1 MKKQKT
7 IGTASKMLLA
17 WGLPALAGVSLTGV
31 AHADDAAPAP
41 LTLAQ
46 AARATVAQATTP
58 NAVINAEAKAVTPP
72 DEPSAQSQSKGFIA
86 DSHLNFLF
94 RNYADVLDAKGGP
107 HRHAWVGAMANFES
121 ATTGLIGIGF
131 DASLYAAL
139 KLDGVGRR
147 QHGAHREGRRWRQPA
162 RVGLSRHLRR
172 EGAHLEHGGQYGLQA
187 VDNPFMEQHDNRA
200 LPPTFL
206 GATLVS
212 NEFKNVML
220 EAGSFTKTDA
230 RGHTTLTNLTTQ
242 YGGTRINRL
251 SYVGGTW
258 DYSPNGEVALYAKAD
273 DVWHQYYASVKHSIG
288 SPQTI
293 KWTGFGNVYSTHDT
307 GDALQGKINNNAYS
321 LSLAAH
327 GPHELLLGFQQV
339 LGDQFFDYLNERT
352 ASSLTNSMD
361 VDYNAPHEK
370 SLQLRYVLRQGSG
383 PAGLQGDG
391 LGRDGLGAD
400 GSAGAANDPSKS
412 SIYWSNGAPVQGRH
426 HEFGFIPSY
435 TFQSGKL
442 KDTKVTF
449 IAMWHAGSAHYSDAT
464 NTEYLVVNL
473 PLHAREGAQA
483 PRLARPAFDRRDQ
496 AGLCSPRPDRS
507 QRASL
512 PQAT

>member
-31 AHADDAAPAP
+31 ARADDAAPAP
-41 LTLAQ
+41 LTVAQ
-46 AARATVAQATTP
+46 AAPAAGASASVAQATTP
-58 NAVINAEAKAVTPP
+58 NAVVNAEASQAVTPS
-72 DEPSAQSQSKGFIA
+72 DEQPSAQSKSKGFIA
-86 DSHLNFLF
+86 DSHLDFLF
-94 RNYADVLDAKGGP
+94 RNYADVLDNKGGP
-107 HRHAWVGAMANFES
+107 HRHAWIQGVMANFES
-121 ATTGLIGIGF
+121 GYTTGLIGIGF

-139 KLDGVGRR
+139 KLDG
-147 QHGAHREGRRWRQPA
+147 GAGAGSMAHIAKGGGGSNQLAWAYPGIYDVKA
-162 RVGLSRHLRR
+162 RISNTVIK
-172 EGAHLEHGGQYGLQA
+172 YGLQA

-206 GATLVS
+206 GATIVS

-230 RGHTTLTNLTTQ
+230 RGHSTLTNLTTQ
-242 YGGTRINRL
+242 YGGTRVNRIT
-251 SYVGGTW
+251 YVGGTW
-258 DYSPNGEVALYAKAD
+258 DYSPNGEVALYANQAD

-321 LSLAAH
+321 LSLAAQH
-327 GPHELLLGFQQV
+327 GPHELLLAYQQI
-339 LGDQFFDYLNERT
+339 LGDQFFDYLNET
-352 ASSLTNSMD
+352 NGIFLANSMD

-370 SLQLRYVLRQGSG
+370 SLQLRYTFYGKE
-383 PAGLQGDG
+383 AGLPGFKAMVWG
-391 LGRDGLGAD
+391 VTGWGAD
-400 GSAGAANDPSKS
+400 GSAGAANDPSHS

-442 KDTKVTF
+442 KGTKVTF
-449 IAMWHAGSAHYSDAT
+449 IAMWHNGSTHYSDAT
-464 NTEYLVVNL
+464 NREYRLVVNL
-473 PLHAREGAQA
+473 PLHA
-483 PRLARPAFDRRDQ
+483 F
-496 AGLCSPRPDRS
+496 
-507 QRASL
+507 
-512 PQAT
+512 

>member
-31 AHADDAAPAP
+31 AHADDAASAP
-41 LTLAQ
+41 LTVAQ
-46 AARATVAQATTP
+46 AAPAAGSGASVAQATTP
-58 NAVINAEAKAVTPP
+58 NAIVNAEASQAVTPP
-72 DEPSAQSQSKGFIA
+72 DEPSAQSKSNGFIA
-86 DSHLNFLF
+86 DSHLDFLF
-94 RNYADVLDAKGGP
+94 RNYADVLDNKGGP
-107 HRHAWVGAMANFES
+107 HRHAWVQGAMANFES
-121 ATTGLIGIGF
+121 GYTTGLIGIGF

-139 KLDGVGRR
+139 KLDGG
-147 QHGAHREGRRWRQPA
+147 QGAGSMVHIAKGGGGGNQLAWAYPGIYDVKA
-162 RVGLSRHLRR
+162 RISNTVVK
-172 EGAHLEHGGQYGLQA
+172 YGLQA

-251 SYVGGTW
+251 TYVGGTW
-258 DYSPNGEVALYAKAD
+258 DYSPNGEVALYANQAD

-321 LSLAAH
+321 LSLAAQH

-339 LGDQFFDYLNERT
+339 LGDQFFDYLNET
-352 ASSLTNSMD
+352 NGIFLANSMD

-370 SLQLRYVLRQGSG
+370 SLQLRYTFYGKD
-383 PAGLQGDG
+383 AGLPGFKAMVWG
-391 LGRDGLGAD
+391 VTGWGAD

-442 KDTKVTF
+442 KNTKVTF

-464 NTEYLVVNL
+464 NTEYRLVVNL
-473 PLHAREGAQA
+473 PLHA
-483 PRLARPAFDRRDQ
+483 F
-496 AGLCSPRPDRS
+496 
-507 QRASL
+507 
-512 PQAT
+512 